1 MDNIIQPS
9 SSFDFSELKL
19 SLPVTTQSYYFSKIT
34 FQNEPFYIKCP
45 KCFTKQGI
53 IKTNKRIHTDLMFEN
68 IETELMNFI
77 ESLEEKCVELIYK
90 QSSTWFEDPIEKVDI
105 DNAFIPTLKLY
116 KSGKFF
122 LIHVFIKPTIRFF
135 NEEQMTIPLE
145 EIKDESMLTIIEI
158 KGIKF
163 NNKSFQIE
171 IELKQSMIIKAD
183 PFSEKCFFQ
192 KPNYSESLEQKSL
205 KIEIN
210 NTIEEPKIEE
220 IKEIKE
226 EGMMEINIEDLLNS
240 DGEENMRITIGEDD
254 EDLDVEEEI

>member
-1 MDNIIQPS
+1 
-9 SSFDFSELKL
+9 
-19 SLPVTTQSYYFSKIT
+19 
-34 FQNEPFYIKCP
+34 
-45 KCFTKQGI
+45 
-53 IKTNKRIHTDLMFEN
+53 MFEN

-77 ESLEEKCVELIYK
+77 ESLEEKCIELIYNS
-90 QSSTWFEDPIEKVDI
+90 SSTWFEDPIEKVDI

-122 LIHVFIKPTIRFF
+122 LIHVFIKPTIKFF
-135 NEEQMTIPLE
+135 NEEEMIIPLE

-192 KPNYSESLEQKSL
+192 KPNYSDSLEQKNS

-210 NTIEEPKIEE
+210 DVIEEVKEIIEEPEPEKEE
-220 IKEIKE
+220 IMEI
-226 EGMMEINIEDLLNS
+226 MEINIEDLLNK
-240 DGEENMRITIGEDD
+240 DTEENIHLKNHEEVYLEMYKKCLEKAKSLKKQAIESFLEAQNIQKTYMLKDLENDEEDFYSFN
-254 EDLDVEEEI
+254 